1 MRMVKLTAL
10 ILALLFLLPA
20 CGVKREGISYA
31 DDGHTHVYGYWYDA
45 TLPSCRQRGVRVR
58 YCKICHAEQGMTI
71 EIPDDVTKQVHTYK
85 DTRVEPTEKDEGSFL
100 RKCELCGYEVESY
113 TIPALYALL
122 TNEST
127 VTTAPSGVN
136 ALLLSDTET
145 HTVSA
150 LVGKDTP
157 VDATLVRRLAV
168 ALPVVER
175 VGATWNQE
183 STITVSAEMLGG
195 VIPTTPGIYVGA
207 TLSVKQLLGL
217 WLMEGGDD
225 TLLLLAA
232 LMGES
237 ELTLLGTVNA
247 RMDKLGV
254 TFTANSLRQS
264 GTFTGVTVYNA
275 AVLLAKSLDQPL
287 ICELLALNTN
297 PYVTVC
303 GERPTLYFKAGD
315 ARISAIPREGGYA
328 FLILQGAALPGG
340 IEDTLYA
347 S

>member
-1 MRMVKLTAL
+1 MRIAKITAL
-10 ILALLFLLPA
+10 ILALLFLLCA
-20 CGVKREGISYA
+20 CGVKQDGISYA

-100 RKCELCGYEVESY
+100 RKCDLCGYEVESY

-122 TNEST
+122 ANENT
-127 VTTAPSGVN
+127 VATAPSGVN

-157 VDATLVRRLAV
+157 IDATLARRLAV

-175 VGATWNQE
+175 LAHDLSPD
-183 STITVSAEMLGG
+183 STVTVSAEMLGG
-195 VIPTTPGIYVGA
+195 VTPTTSGLYIGRV
-207 TLSVKQLLGL
+207 LSAKQLLGL

-225 TLLLLAA
+225 TMLLLCE
-232 LMGES
+232 LMGQS
-237 ELTLLGTVNA
+237 ETAFLTTVNA

-254 TFTANSLRQS
+254 TFTANSLRQG
-264 GTFTGVTVYNA
+264 GTFVGVTVYNT

-328 FLILQGAALPGG
+328 FLVLQGTALPGG
-340 IEDTLYA
+340 VEDTLYA